1 MSDLSQ
7 EQLRVVNAPIENI
20 LVSAAAGSGK
30 TTVLVHRIVEKL
42 CAREFEIDDILVV
55 TFTKDAAANMK
66 KKLEDKIKKRIAELK
81 KDPSSRSE
89 IMYLQEQLD
98 KLPSSYI
105 QTLDSF
111 CSRVIK
117 EKGYVIADTREYKL
131 LDQGSVV
138 LDENELDI
146 ILSEAAMAA
155 IDECYEDEIPDPD
168 FEMLTRMFGNGRTD
182 DSLAESL
189 VTVYKKLRSLPDYLE
204 LCDATILRM
213 KDSDEKG
220 ILRSVDK
227 FNSAVRYLMS
237 LVDEEAVKT
246 LTELIPN
253 IRFVSKMGDKKNTA
267 RQDAFLAMISDT
279 YRYCKRVTSS
289 DDLFAAMQDTSEF
302 DDTEFNGLPKDDG
315 DGYADKFNDLIGP
328 VCAVIKFIKPILPN
342 LSRMPGGYGDSADV
356 YSLPDAYQGLISVSS
371 DELLE
376 RQIQRTRLAE
386 VYLDLIKKTDEQ
398 YAAIKAVV
406 HGTDFPDHE
415 HLAKKILCTDE
426 GREYYTNKFAEIYID
441 EYQDN
446 SELQDAV
453 ISCFANDNVFRVGD
467 VKQSI
472 YKFRYANPSMFLKMM
487 EDYSSDPSD
496 GHLFLLNNNYR
507 SDRNILTF
515 VNHIFDQTMSAEGSE
530 IEYDDTQ
537 ALSFPDVKAGT
548 ASDNDIVPMVKFV
561 EHGKG
566 EKDLSAIVSG
576 VVSEVERFVKM
587 GMDYSDICILTKRRK
602 TAAVISS
609 YLNECGYESRYADE
623 ISVFED
629 RDIHGICNVI
639 IAAGNELRDEYL
651 LGILLSGYRISNF
664 TLEEIAA
671 IHLYSK
677 KKDRDLKDENLM
689 VKLRIYAEDRNG
701 TADPV
706 LKERVETFITWFDNM
721 RNDLLI
727 TDIGEFIDRVY
738 QDTGVAASAASAEK
752 LSLFKSWLCSNFMR
766 YGSDISTI
774 AARLETM
781 KAKLGNK
788 TAVRGEDN
796 EEGKITCMTYH
807 GSKGLEFPCV
817 IVTELFSQPQPD
829 KSGPV
834 KFDPEYGFV
843 LNDFFPE
850 TVRLDKSPERI
861 FLDDDEKLASN
872 AEQIRLLYVALT
884 RAEHHLSVVI
894 PLQIESASRYKS
906 LVKSLRK
913 QRTKKLPAAY
923 WRYTGGG
930 VEGSFMSAFLRFAG
944 AGSIRDKI
952 HEVLGLGGSDSFEYE
967 DDFRGFTVES
977 IDSSFSV
984 TAEEED
990 NETDAVV
997 EVLDDTKT
1005 LIPLFAESY
1014 DENGM
1019 PVFAKYPYE
1028 DSSRIPFK
1036 ISVSQI
1042 KDDGIRETLPIN
1054 LDVKDLDHYIGVQR
1068 GDIGDS
1074 AASVGTFIHKIFRF
1088 TDLSKAREDVTS
1100 AIRDLADQKIIRE
1113 EDLVRTTEF
1122 EFGIRAFAESDIG
1135 RRLDEADKACK
1146 AEYEKPIVFSVK
1158 ANDTD
1163 DVLVQ
1168 GIIDVLFMDSDGKYV
1183 IVDYKTDR
1191 YPEDAPVD
1199 EVIEETRKRHSVQV
1213 GCYRSAVEVSGGEV
1227 KASYVYLVRYGLFVE
1242 I

>member
-1 MSDLSQ
+1 MSNLSE
-7 EQLRVVNAPIENI
+7 EQLKVVEAPIENI

-30 TTVLVHRIVEKL
+30 TTVLVHRIVDKI
-42 CAREFEIDDILVV
+42 CAREFEIDNILVV

-66 KKLEDKIKKRIAELK
+66 KKLEDGIKDRIAELK
-81 KDPSSRSE
+81 KGSSSRSE

-117 EKGYVIADTREYKL
+117 EKGYVIADTKEYKL

-155 IDECYEDEIPDPD
+155 VDECYEDEVPDPD

-182 DSLAESL
+182 DSLADSL

-204 LCDATILRM
+204 LCDETILRM
-213 KDSDEKG
+213 KESDENG

-227 FNSAVRYLMS
+227 FNEAVRYLFS
-237 LVDEEAVKT
+237 LVDDETVRS
-246 LTELIPN
+246 LNDLIDN

-267 RQDAFLAMISDT
+267 RQDAFRAMISDT
-279 YRYCKRVTSS
+279 HQYCKRVLAS
-289 DDLFAAMQDTSEF
+289 DDLFAAMQITSEF

-315 DGYADKFNDLIGP
+315 DGFADKFNDLIGP
-328 VCAVIKFIKPILPN
+328 VAAVIKFIKPILPN

-356 YSLPDAYQGLISVSS
+356 YSLPDSYQGLISVST
-371 DELLE
+371 DELLR
-376 RQIQRTRLAE
+376 RQVQRTRLAE

-398 YAAIKAVV
+398 YAAIKALV

-415 HLAKKILCTDE
+415 HIAKKILCTDE
-426 GREYYTNKFAEIYID
+426 GKEYYTNKFAEIYID

-453 ISCFANDNVFRVGD
+453 ISCFADNNVFRVGD

-472 YKFRYANPSMFLKMM
+472 YKFRYANPSMFLNMM
-487 EDYSSDPSD
+487 EDYSSDPSH
-496 GHLFLLNNNYR
+496 GNLFLLNNNYR
-507 SDRNILTF
+507 SDKNILTF
-515 VNHIFDQTMSAEGSE
+515 VNHIFDQIMSSEGSE

-537 ALSFPDVKAGT
+537 ALSFPEVKKGT
-548 ASDNDIVPMVKFV
+548 SSDNDIVPMVKFV
-561 EHGKG
+561 EHTKE

-576 VVSEVERFVKM
+576 VFSEVDRFIKM
-587 GMDYSDICILTKRRK
+587 GFNFKDICILTKRRK
-602 TAAVISS
+602 SAAVISA
-609 YLNECGYESRYADE
+609 YLNENGFESRYADE
-623 ISVFED
+623 ISIFED

-677 KKDRDLKDENLM
+677 KKDRGLKDENLI
-689 VKLRIYAEDRNG
+689 VKLRIYAADRTG
-701 TADPV
+701 MADPE
-706 LKERVETFITWFDNM
+706 LKERVFSFLTWFDNL

-727 TDIGEFIDRVY
+727 TDIGEFTDRIY
-738 QDTGVAASAASAEK
+738 QDTGIAASANSAEK

-774 AARLETM
+774 ASRLETM

-817 IVTELFSQPQPD
+817 IVTELFSQSQSD

-850 TVRLDKSPERI
+850 TIRLDKSPERI
-861 FLDDDEKLASN
+861 FLDDAEKLASN

-884 RAEHHLSVVI
+884 RAENNLSVVL

-913 QRTKKLPAAY
+913 QKAKKLPAAY

-944 AGSIRDKI
+944 AASLRNKI
-952 HEVLGLGGSDSFEYE
+952 HDILKLNGSDSYEYE
-967 DDFRGFTVES
+967 DGFCGFNMEFIGTT
-977 IDSSFSV
+977 ISV
-984 TAEEED
+984 TSEEED
-990 NETDAVV
+990 NETDVVV
-997 EVLDDTKT
+997 EVSEDIKYQ
-1005 LIPLFAESY
+1005 IPLYAEAY
-1014 DENGM
+1014 DEDGM
-1019 PVFAKYPYE
+1019 PVFADYPYE
-1028 DSSRIPFK
+1028 DSSKIPFK

-1042 KDDGIRETLPIN
+1042 KDDGIRDTLPIN

-1100 AIRDLADQKIIRE
+1100 AIRELADQKIIRE
-1113 EDLVRTTEF
+1113 EDLIRTSEF
-1122 EFGIRAFAESDIG
+1122 EFGIKAFAQSDIG
-1135 RRLDEADKACK
+1135 MRLDTAERSCK

-1158 ANDTD
+1158 ANDAD

-1168 GIIDVLFMDSDGKYV
+1168 GIIDVLFKDSDGKYV
-1183 IVDYKTDR
+1183 LIDYKTDR
-1191 YPEDAPVD
+1191 FAEDAPAD
-1199 EVIEETRKRHSVQV
+1199 EILEETRKRHSVQV

-1227 KASYVYLVRYGLFVE
+1227 KESYVYLVRYGMFVE
-1242 I
+1242 V

>member
-1 MSDLSQ
+1 MSNLSD
-7 EQLRVVNAPIENI
+7 EQLKVVDAPIENI

-30 TTVLVHRIVEKL
+30 TTVLVHRIVDKI
-42 CAREFEIDDILVV
+42 CAREFEIDNILVV

-66 KKLEDKIKKRIAELK
+66 KKLEDGIKERISELK

-89 IMYLQEQLD
+89 IMYLQAQLD

-117 EKGYVIADTREYKL
+117 EKGYVIADTREYKI

-155 IDECYEDEIPDPD
+155 VDECYEDEVPDPD

-204 LCDATILRM
+204 LCDTIISRM
-213 KDSDEKG
+213 KESDENG
-220 ILRSVDK
+220 RLRSMDK
-227 FNSAVRYLMS
+227 FADAVRYLFS
-237 LVDEEAVKT
+237 LVDVETVRS
-246 LTELIPN
+246 LNDLIDN
-253 IRFVSKMGDKKNTA
+253 IRFVSKMGDKKNNA
-267 RQDAFLAMISDT
+267 RQDAFRGMISDT
-279 YRYCKRVTSS
+279 YSYCQRVLAS
-289 DDLFAAMQDTSEF
+289 DDVFAAMLIISEF

-315 DGYADKFNDLIGP
+315 DGFADKFNDLFGP
-328 VCAVIKFIKPILPN
+328 VAAVIKFIKPILPD
-342 LSRMPGGYGDSADV
+342 LSKMPNGYGDSADV
-356 YSLPDAYQGLISVSS
+356 YSLPDSYQGLISVSS
-371 DELLE
+371 DELLR
-376 RQIQRTRLAE
+376 RQVQRTRLAE

-398 YAAIKAVV
+398 YSAIKALV

-426 GREYYTNKFAEIYID
+426 GKEYYTNKFSEIYID

-453 ISCFANDNVFRVGD
+453 ISCFANNNVFRVGD

-472 YKFRYANPSMFLKMM
+472 YKFRYANPSMFLNMM
-487 EDYSSDPSD
+487 EDYSSDPSH
-496 GHLFLLNNNYR
+496 GNLFLLNNNYR
-507 SDRNILTF
+507 SDKNILTF
-515 VNHIFDQTMSAEGSE
+515 VNHIFDQIMSAEGSE

-537 ALSFPDVKAGT
+537 ALSFPDVKIGT
-548 ASDNDIVPMVKFV
+548 KFDNDIVPMVKFV
-561 EHGKG
+561 EHSKD
-566 EKDLSAIVSG
+566 ENDLSAIVTG
-576 VVSEVERFVKM
+576 VFSEVDRFIKM
-587 GMDYSDICILTKRRK
+587 GFEFKDICILTKRRK
-602 TAAVISS
+602 AAAVISA
-609 YLNECGYESRYADE
+609 YLNENGFESRYADE

-677 KKDRDLKDENLM
+677 KKDRDLKDENLI
-689 VKLRIYAEDRNG
+689 VKLRIFASDRTG
-701 TADPV
+701 TADPE
-706 LKERVETFITWFDNM
+706 LKERVITFLSWFDDL

-727 TDIGEFIDRVY
+727 TDIGEFTDRIY
-738 QDTGVAASAASAEK
+738 QDTGITASVPSAEK
-752 LSLFKSWLCSNFMR
+752 LSIFKSWLCANFMR

-774 AARLETM
+774 ASRLETM
-781 KAKLGNK
+781 KAKLGNS

-817 IVTELFSQPQPD
+817 IVTELFTQPKPD

-850 TVRLDKSPERI
+850 TIRLAESPERI
-861 FLDDDEKLASN
+861 FLDDAEKLANN

-884 RAEHHLSVVI
+884 RAEHNLSVVI
-894 PLQIESASRYKS
+894 PLQTDSASRYKK
-906 LVKSLRK
+906 LAKSLRK
-913 QRTKKLPAAY
+913 QKEKKLPAAY

-930 VEGSFMSAFLRFAG
+930 VEESFMSAFLRFAG
-944 AGSIRDKI
+944 ARSLRSKI
-952 HEVLGLGGSDSFEYE
+952 CDILKINGSDSFEYE
-967 DDFRGFTVES
+967 DDFFGFNMES
-977 IDSSFSV
+977 ITTTFSV
-984 TAEEED
+984 TSEEED
-990 NETDAVV
+990 NETDVV
-997 EVLDDTKT
+997 VVLTEDTKYE
-1005 LIPLFAESY
+1005 IPLYAKSY
-1014 DENGM
+1014 DDNGM
-1019 PVFAKYPYE
+1019 PVFADYPYE
-1028 DSSRIPFK
+1028 DSSKIPFK

-1042 KDDGIRETLPIN
+1042 KDDGIRDTLPIN
-1054 LDVKDLDHYIGVQR
+1054 LDVKDLDHYIGVQK

-1100 AIRDLADQKIIRE
+1100 AIREHADQKIIRE
-1113 EDLVRTTEF
+1113 EDLIRTSEF
-1122 EFGIRAFAESDIG
+1122 EFGIRAFAESDVG
-1135 RRLDEADKACK
+1135 RRLDEAERACK

-1158 ANDTD
+1158 ANDSD

-1183 IVDYKTDR
+1183 LIDYKTDR
-1191 YPEDAPVD
+1191 FAEDAPVD
-1199 EVIEETRKRHSVQV
+1199 EIIEETRRRHSVQV
-1213 GCYRSAVEVSGGEV
+1213 GCYRSAVEVSGSEV
-1227 KASYVYLVRYGLFVE
+1227 KESYVYLVRYGLFVG

>member
-1 MSDLSQ
+1 MSNLSE
-7 EQLRVVNAPIENI
+7 EQLRVVDAPIENI

-30 TTVLVHRIVEKL
+30 TTVLVHRIVEKI
-42 CAREFEIDDILVV
+42 CAREFEVDNILVV

-66 KKLEDKIKKRIAELK
+66 KKLEDKLKERIAELK

-89 IMYLQEQLD
+89 ITYLQSQLD

-146 ILSEAAMAA
+146 LLSEAAMAA
-155 IDECYEDEIPDPD
+155 VDECYEDEVPNLD

-182 DSLAESL
+182 DSLADSL

-204 LCDATILRM
+204 LCDAAILRM
-213 KDSDEKG
+213 KEADEKG

-227 FNSAVRYLMS
+227 FNDAVRYLFG
-237 LVDEEAVKT
+237 LVDEETVRA
-246 LTELIPN
+246 LSDLIPD

-267 RQDAFLAMISDT
+267 RQDAFRAMISDT
-279 YRYCKRVTSS
+279 YMYCKRVLAS
-289 DDLFAAMQDTSEF
+289 DDLFAAMQITAEF

-328 VCAVIKFIKPILPN
+328 VCAVIKFIKPVLPS

-371 DELLE
+371 DELMR

-426 GREYYTNKFAEIYID
+426 GREYYTNKFSEIYID

-472 YKFRYANPSMFLKMM
+472 YKFRYANPSMFLDMM
-487 EDYSSDPSD
+487 QDYSSDPSH
-496 GHLFLLNNNYR
+496 GNLFLLNNNYR

-515 VNHIFDQTMSAEGSE
+515 VNHIFDQIMSAEGAE
-530 IEYDDTQ
+530 IEYDNTQ
-537 ALSFPDVKAGT
+537 ALSFPDVKVGT
-548 ASDNDIVPMVKFV
+548 PSDNDIVPMIKFV
-561 EHGKG
+561 EHTKD
-566 EKDLSAIVSG
+566 EKDLSAIVTG
-576 VVSEVERFVKM
+576 VVSEVDRYVKM
-587 GMDYSDICILTKRRK
+587 GKDFKDICILTKRRK

-609 YLNECGYESRYADE
+609 YLNDCGYASRYADE
-623 ISVFED
+623 ISIFED

-677 KKDRDLKDENLM
+677 QKSRELKDENLI
-689 VKLRIYAEDRNG
+689 VKLRIYSEDRSG
-701 TADPV
+701 TADPH
-706 LKERVETFITWFDNM
+706 LKARVDTFLGWFDNL

-727 TDIGEFIDRVY
+727 TDIGEFIDRIY
-738 QDTGVAASAASAEK
+738 QDTGIAASSASSEK

-774 AARLETM
+774 ASRLETM

-817 IVTELFSQPQPD
+817 IVTELFSQSQSD

-834 KFDPEYGFV
+834 KFDPGYGFV

-850 TVRLDKSPERI
+850 TIRLDKSPERI
-861 FLDDDEKLASN
+861 FLDDDEKLAGN

-884 RAEHHLSVVI
+884 RAEHYLSVVL

-913 QRTKKLPAAY
+913 QKTKKLPAAY

-930 VEGSFMSAFLRFAG
+930 VEGAFMSAFLRFTG
-944 AGSIRDKI
+944 AESVRGKLLDI
-952 HEVLGLGGSDSFEYE
+952 LGGSDLFEYE
-967 DDFRGFTVES
+967 DDFRGFDVAFT
-977 IDSSFSV
+977 DTTFSV
-984 TAEEED
+984 TSEEED

-997 EVLDDTKT
+997 EEIEDTRS
-1005 LIPLFAESY
+1005 LIPLYAESY
-1014 DENGM
+1014 DKDGM
-1019 PVFAKYPYE
+1019 PVFAAYPYE
-1028 DSSRIPFK
+1028 DSSKIPFK

-1042 KDDGIRETLPIN
+1042 RDDGIRDTLPIN

-1068 GDIGDS
+1068 GDIGES

-1088 TDLSKAREDVTS
+1088 TDLSKAREEVSS
-1100 AIRDLADQKIIRE
+1100 AIRELADQSIIRE
-1113 EDLVRTTEF
+1113 EDLIRTAEF

-1135 RRLDEADKACK
+1135 RRLDEADRACK

-1158 ANDTD
+1158 ANESD

-1168 GIIDVLFMDSDGKYV
+1168 GIIDVLFEDVDGKYV
-1183 IVDYKTDR
+1183 LIDYKTDR
-1191 YPEDAPVD
+1191 YPEDAPV
-1199 EVIEETRKRHSVQV
+1199 EEIIEETRRRHSVQV

-1227 KASYVYLVRYGLFVE
+1227 KESYVYLVRYGRFVE
-1242 I
+1242 V